1 MLIIGPI
8 TFLGILQGE
17 SVWTSILNFSTINYW
32 LNHRGA
38 WFIVMLIPLYAIT
51 PLHYLECN
59 RTNAATT
66 YNMAVVLSLVV
77 MACIKVDFSCVFAA
91 KLFDNIQ
98 FVTFRLPAFFIG
110 YMLAPYAKEDKSVSL
125 VWMLII
131 PLIVVAAMRFL
142 HFGYWPGFLVLPL
155 VVFSCC
161 ILRHTGCVAR
171 KTLSFFGKISLE
183 SYLFN
188 TTIGSVL
195 IFLFPKIHESYLNN
209 NGYLHYVAILIIGT
223 LLAYSVNKICER
235 IILKNRIFVTIKYFF
250 EVYPPKR
257 MWRKLWI
264 GLSSLP
270 MLPQHRARI
279 LKLGGVNIKGRSMI
293 YGGVGIDTVYPDKIY
308 IGKGVRIT
316 AGTKILTHYLDPT
329 QPGVHFRKGEVH
341 IENDVFIGVIV
352 CICSSVTIGEGAIV
366 GAGSVVTKN
375 IPPYQVW
382 AGNPARYIKDR
393 AR

>member
-38 WFIVMLIPLYAIT
+38 WFIAMLIPLYAIT

-98 FVTFRLPAFFIG
+98 FVTFRLPAYFIG

-235 IILKNRIFVTIKYFF
+235 IILKK
-250 EVYPPKR
+250 
-257 MWRKLWI
+257 
-264 GLSSLP
+264 
-270 MLPQHRARI
+270 
-279 LKLGGVNIKGRSMI
+279 
-293 YGGVGIDTVYPDKIY
+293 
-308 IGKGVRIT
+308 
-316 AGTKILTHYLDPT
+316 
-329 QPGVHFRKGEVH
+329 
-341 IENDVFIGVIV
+341 
-352 CICSSVTIGEGAIV
+352 
-366 GAGSVVTKN
+366 
-375 IPPYQVW
+375 
-382 AGNPARYIKDR
+382 
-393 AR
+393 

>member
-1 MLIIGPI
+1 MKIVSNKCFKYNVKQISEYRTPLMGIATILIFIVHAPDNGVMMPNALKTICALGSLGVDLFLLLSGFGLWYSLNRLFIDKTLMGGVKHWYSVRYKRILIPYVLIIIPI
-8 TFLGILQGE
+8 TILGILQGE
-17 SVWTSILNFSTINYW
+17 SVWTSILNFSTINFW

-38 WFIVMLIPLYAIT
+38 WFIAMLIPLYAIT
-51 PLHYLECN
+51 PLHYLVCN
-59 RTNAATT
+59 RTKTATT
-66 YNMAVVLSLVV
+66 YNMAIVLFLVV
-77 MACIKVDFSCVFAA
+77 MACIKADFSSVFAA

-125 VWMLII
+125 VRMLII

-195 IFLFPKIHESYLNN
+195 IFLFPKIHESYLNY

-223 LLAYSVNKICER
+223 LLAFCVNKICENT
-235 IILKNRIFVTIKYFF
+235 ILKK
-250 EVYPPKR
+250 
-257 MWRKLWI
+257 
-264 GLSSLP
+264 
-270 MLPQHRARI
+270 
-279 LKLGGVNIKGRSMI
+279 
-293 YGGVGIDTVYPDKIY
+293 
-308 IGKGVRIT
+308 
-316 AGTKILTHYLDPT
+316 
-329 QPGVHFRKGEVH
+329 
-341 IENDVFIGVIV
+341 
-352 CICSSVTIGEGAIV
+352 
-366 GAGSVVTKN
+366 
-375 IPPYQVW
+375 
-382 AGNPARYIKDR
+382 
-393 AR
+393 

>member
-1 MLIIGPI
+1 M
-8 TFLGILQGE
+8 
-17 SVWTSILNFSTINYW
+17 
-32 LNHRGA
+32 
-38 WFIVMLIPLYAIT
+38 
-51 PLHYLECN
+51 
-59 RTNAATT
+59 
-66 YNMAVVLSLVV
+66 
-77 MACIKVDFSCVFAA
+77 
-91 KLFDNIQ
+91 
-98 FVTFRLPAFFIG
+98 
-110 YMLAPYAKEDKSVSL
+110 
-125 VWMLII
+125 
-131 PLIVVAAMRFL
+131 
-142 HFGYWPGFLVLPL
+142 
-155 VVFSCC
+155 
-161 ILRHTGCVAR
+161 
-171 KTLSFFGKISLE
+171 
-183 SYLFN
+183 
-188 TTIGSVL
+188 
-195 IFLFPKIHESYLNN
+195 
-209 NGYLHYVAILIIGT
+209 
-223 LLAYSVNKICER
+223 
-235 IILKNRIFVTIKYFF
+235 TIKHFF

-341 IENDVFIGVIV
+341 I
-352 CICSSVTIGEGAIV
+352 V